1 MTIKP
6 TVHVTDSGGKYF
18 SLCVCDYLLL
28 KILLFAEHVQCEMV
42 CDALNGAVGYESLL
56 AGSLLWSA
64 GSLGHSR
71 AGAGRVPSETIRM
84 VERQEGEQDKR
95 PCRLC
100 LIVFQSQWQHL
111 FSSFTFFL
119 FSFFFAILVPSYCV
133 IAEAVILGHVSP
145 GSAGSEHWTKS
156 SSGGPPESRPSW
168 PTHCKEDERTHS
180 LEPLVL
186 LLMKWTHFVSSK
198 LWLAAPDADVEDWVQ
213 ADISRSRKVLFILA
227 HLDGVKPL
235 VHWVHTELG
244 GRRLFPAGMQST
256 FTFYSQCFIGVLFLK
271 KTINLSFV

>member
-1 MTIKP
+1 MLSMGPLDMSLFPPAHCCGRPGRLDSRGLEQVVFHQRRSEWWNGKRVNKTS
-6 TVHVTDSGGKYF
+6 VHVVSV
-18 SLCVCDYLLL
+18 SLCFKVSDNTFSALS
-28 KILLFAEHVQCEMV
+28 LFFCFH
-42 CDALNGAVGYESLL
+42 
-56 AGSLLWSA
+56 
-64 GSLGHSR
+64 
-71 AGAGRVPSETIRM
+71 
-84 VERQEGEQDKR
+84 
-95 PCRLC
+95 
-100 LIVFQSQWQHL
+100 
-111 FSSFTFFL
+111 
-119 FSFFFAILVPSYCV
+119 FFFAILVPSYCV

-168 PTHCKEDERTHS
+168 PTHCKEDEITNS

-198 LWLAAPDADVEDWVQ
+198 LCLAAPDADVEDWVQ

-256 FTFYSQCFIGVLFLK
+256 FTFYSQCFYWC
-271 KTINLSFV
+271 FVFEKDNQS